1 LPEDNTTDFKEN
13 EISNEIINVSLE
25 NEMRKSYLD
34 YAMSVIVSRAL
45 PDIRDGLKPVHRRIL
60 YSMNESNF
68 VYGKPYRKSAR
79 IVGDVMGKYHP
90 HGDAA
95 IYDAMVRMAQNFSMR
110 LELIDGQ
117 GNFGSMDGD
126 PPAAMRYTEA
136 RLAKI
141 SNYLVDDLD
150 KETVDFQPNYDET
163 VFEPKVLPAK
173 FPNILINGAGGIA
186 VGMATNIPPHN
197 LGEVI
202 DATIELIN
210 NNELNISEL
219 NNIIKG
225 PDFPTGGTIV
235 GKDGIKSLYETG
247 KGSCLIRSKTSFEN
261 IKKEREAIIITEI
274 PFQVN
279 KSKLLERIAEAVNN
293 KIIEGVHDI
302 RDESDRKGVRI
313 VIELKRDAE
322 KEIVLNKLFKH
333 TPLQSSFSG
342 NVLAL
347 NEGKPVQLNLREILT
362 TFISFRKKIITKRT
376 IYNLNQS
383 KDKAHILV
391 GLVVANFNIDKILDI
406 IKKSS
411 NSSNAR
417 QNLIKVKWQIS
428 GEISEII
435 KIVNESENLKKS
447 NEFIFSEN
455 QAKAILDLRL
465 HRLTGLERDE
475 IKKNL
480 KDEMEQINNYL
491 QILKSE
497 KILFKKMIDEL
508 AFIKNEFATDR
519 KTQIVDMQESIDDD
533 EINYVQKED
542 VIITL
547 SNRGYIK
554 RVPLNKY
561 KSQKRGG
568 KGRTGM
574 STRDDDFV
582 SQIFAVTTHTKLLIF
597 SSFGKVYL
605 LKSYEIPEGQLQSRG
620 KPIINL
626 LPIKN
631 DEIISKVLPLP
642 IEENSWEKYNIFFC
656 TSFGMV
662 RKNKLIDV
670 AKSGQQSLR
679 GSGKT
684 AIKLL
689 KNDSLISVNLCN
701 DSHDSLLS
709 TTDGKCIRFHLS
721 KIRLTSGLNSKGVK
735 GIKLKEKNKVISM
748 SILSHH
754 KVETSDRKNYL
765 KVATSMRKN
774 DNIQTKD
781 ESFSAFKDQEQ
792 FIFSLT
798 SKGIGKRSSAYEYRI
813 SNRGGTGV
821 TGIKITTKS
830 GNVVDSFTVND
841 QDEIILVTDGGKMIR
856 VPIKDVRIAGRTTQ
870 GVSIFKIP
878 SNEKIVSVTKISEI

>member
-1 LPEDNTTDFKEN
+1 MPEDNTTNFKEN

-210 NNELNISEL
+210 NNTLNISEL

-235 GKDGIKSLYETG
+235 GKDGIKSLYENG

-293 KIIEGVHDI
+293 KVIEGVYDI

-347 NEGKPVQLNLREILT
+347 NEGKPVQLNLKEILT

-417 QNLIKVKWQIS
+417 QNLIKVKWKIS

-435 KIVNESENLKKS
+435 KIVNESDNLKKS

-480 KDEMEQINNYL
+480 KEEMEQINNYL

-519 KTQIVDMQESIDDD
+519 KTQIVDMEESIDDD

-542 VIITL
+542 IIITL

-597 SSFGKVYL
+597 SSFGKVYS

-689 KNDSLISVNLCN
+689 KNDTLISVNLCN

-721 KIRLTSGLNSKGVK
+721 KIRLTSGLNSKGVR

-754 KVETSDRKNYL
+754 KVETSERKNYL
-765 KVATSMRKN
+765 KVATSLRKN
-774 DNIQTKD
+774 DNIETKD
-781 ESFSAFKDQEQ
+781 ESFSNFKDQEQ

-878 SNEKIVSVTKISEI
+878 SNEKIVSITKISEI